1 MSHRTTFSHLFVI
14 TFPMVIIVVM
24 QINDQFWFNNL
35 KEIYDYA
42 IAMLRLNLFVIVVA
56 EES

>member
-1 MSHRTTFSHLFVI
+1 MSHRTTFLHLFVI

-35 KEIYDYA
+35 KEVYDYA

-56 EES
+56 GES

>member
-1 MSHRTTFSHLFVI
+1 MSHRTTFLHLFVI

-35 KEIYDYA
+35 KEVYDYA
-42 IAMLRLNLFVIVVA
+42 IAMLRLNLFVIVVG

>member
-1 MSHRTTFSHLFVI
+1 
-14 TFPMVIIVVM
+14 M